1 MKIAGSGFLAFL
13 LIVLSTSLSAEDHT
27 ARVSPKHP
35 PSTSAGVNHPKH
47 LEAPIVL
54 LISFDGF
61 RADYLDRYELP
72 NFQRFMREGVRAQ
85 GLIPVFPSV
94 TSPNHY
100 SIVTGL
106 YPERHG
112 IVGNVFYDPSRE
124 EVFNYL
130 ASTNGSWYGGD
141 PIWRVAESQGMVTA
155 CHSWPGCPATIKKTR
170 STFWKSYNG
179 AISNDVRVDQVLSW
193 LQLPQTQRPHFLTL
207 YMGDLDDAGHQFG
220 PDSPEVQRAAEKVDR
235 ELGRLLN
242 GLDILASGQH
252 IYVILISDHGMG
264 SVDRKNVVWMDDL
277 GLDLSEW
284 EWKGMLGAYASLHAT
299 AGKHDPISMRD
310 QINSKLTH
318 GRAFLREDVPASLHY
333 RHDPRIG
340 DVVIL
345 MEQPH
350 LIAWRIDE
358 SSISRG
364 DHGWNPADSNMHGV
378 FLARGPGIK
387 RGARIPAFQNVDIY
401 SLLAELLNVSIAED
415 IDGQAGRLKH
425 MIMQ

>member
-1 MKIAGSGFLAFL
+1 MRISGPGFLAFS
-13 LIVLSTSLSAEDHT
+13 LIFLSSTICAEDDT
-27 ARVSPKHP
+27 AHVSPKQP
-35 PSTSAGVNHPKH
+35 TSISAGVNHSKH

-54 LISFDGF
+54 LVSFDGF
-61 RADYLDRYELP
+61 RADYLDRYDLP
-72 NFQRFMREGVRAQ
+72 SFQRFMREGVRAQ

-112 IVGNVFYDPSRE
+112 IVGNVFYDPNRE
-124 EVFNYL
+124 EVFTVSS
-130 ASTNGSWYGGD
+130 STNGSWYRGD

-179 AISNDVRVDQVLSW
+179 TVSNDGRVDQVLSW
-193 LQLPQTQRPHFLTL
+193 LQLPQTHRPHFLTL
-207 YMGDLDDAGHQFG
+207 YMGDLDDAGHRFG
-220 PDSPEVQRAAEKVDR
+220 PDSPEVQRAAEKVDH

-242 GLDILASGQH
+242 GLDALPSRQH
-252 IYVILISDHGMG
+252 IYVILVSDHGMG
-264 SVDRKNVVWMDDL
+264 HVDRANFEWMDDL

-299 AGKHDPISMRD
+299 PGKHDPVSMRD
-310 QINSKLTH
+310 QINSKLKH
-318 GRAFLREDVPASLHY
+318 GRAFLREDTPAALHY
-333 RHDPRIG
+333 RQDPRIG

-350 LIAWRIDE
+350 LIAWRIDDP
-358 SSISRG
+358 SIRG
-364 DHGWNPADSNMHGV
+364 DHGWNPSDPNMHGV

-387 RGARIPAFQNVDIY
+387 RGTRIPAFENVDIY
-401 SLLAELLNVSIAED
+401 PFLAELLHVSISEN
-415 IDGQAGRLKH
+415 IDGQAGRLSQL
-425 MIMQ
+425 IME